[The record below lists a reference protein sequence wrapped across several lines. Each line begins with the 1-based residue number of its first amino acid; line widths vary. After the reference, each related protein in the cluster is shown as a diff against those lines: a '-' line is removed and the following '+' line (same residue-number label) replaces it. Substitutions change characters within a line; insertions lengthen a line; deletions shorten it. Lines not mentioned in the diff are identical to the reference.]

1 MFAKFKTMNS
11 EEIAKIKNTKQGLI
25 AALIAYVCY
34 GLLPIYI
41 KSVDAVPSIEVLA
54 HRIIWSVPFGLLIVL
69 GRKQIPEIKAAF
81 TDIRIMGL
89 LFITALLIGMNWYIY
104 IYSVQTNQVLQAS
117 LGYYINPLFY
127 VLVGV
132 IFLKERLRALQA
144 VAISI
149 AAIGVLILT
158 LSTGQFPWIAITL
171 AASFTVYGVI
181 RKNVAVGAM
190 PGLFIETLIIC
201 PLALAYFYHIT
212 QGGFAIFANNDSSM
226 IGLLLLAGPITVIP
240 LLLFAVAARKLR
252 LTTIGMMQFLSPTM
266 QFIVALFYGE
276 ILSVPSMI
284 CFSCIWLA
292 ISIFIYD
299 AVTKKDINSY

>member
-1 MFAKFKTMNS
+1 LRLMFAKFKTMNS

-226 IGLLLLAGPITVIP
+226 IVLLLLAGPITVIP

-252 LTTIGMMQFLSPTM
+252 LTTIGIYCRSFLWRN
-266 QFIVALFYGE
+266 FISAEHDLFFLY
-276 ILSVPSMI
+276 
-284 CFSCIWLA
+284 LA
-292 ISIFIYD
+292 S
-299 AVTKKDINSY
+299 DINFYL

>member
-1 MFAKFKTMNS
+1 MNA
-11 EEIAKIKNTKQGLI
+11 EEITKIKKTKQGLI

-132 IFLKERLRALQA
+132 IFLKEKLRVLQA

-158 LSTGQFPWIAITL
+158 MSTGQFPWIAITL

-201 PLALAYFYHIT
+201 PLALTYFYHIT

-266 QFIVALFYGE
+266 QFIIALFYGE

>member
-1 MFAKFKTMNS
+1 MNA
-11 EEIAKIKNTKQGLI
+11 EEITKIKKTKQGLI

-132 IFLKERLRALQA
+132 IFLKEKLRVLQA

-158 LSTGQFPWIAITL
+158 MSTGQFPWIAITL

-266 QFIVALFYGE
+266 QFIIALFYGE

>member
-1 MFAKFKTMNS
+1 MNA
-11 EEIAKIKNTKQGLI
+11 EEITKIKKTKQGLI

-226 IGLLLLAGPITVIP
+226 IVLLLLAGPITVIP

>member
-1 MFAKFKTMNS
+1 MNA
-11 EEIAKIKNTKQGLI
+11 EEITKIKKTKQGLI

-81 TDIRIMGL
+81 TDIRIMSL
-89 LFITALLIGMNWYIY
+89 LFITALLIGVNWYIY

-132 IFLKERLRALQA
+132 IFLKERLRVLQA

-158 LSTGQFPWIAITL
+158 MSTGQFPWIAITL

-190 PGLFIETLIIC
+190 PGLFIETLI
-201 PLALAYFYHIT
+201 
-212 QGGFAIFANNDSSM
+212 
-226 IGLLLLAGPITVIP
+226 
-240 LLLFAVAARKLR
+240 
-252 LTTIGMMQFLSPTM
+252 
-266 QFIVALFYGE
+266 
-276 ILSVPSMI
+276 
-284 CFSCIWLA
+284 
-292 ISIFIYD
+292 
-299 AVTKKDINSY
+299 